1 MNLSFLFASF
11 GHEVHQVFIRKGF
24 IKNMKHNAG
33 GFSKYLKNIFQVNIF
48 IVNPLLSSPPL
59 QLQHSTGREQCRG
72 EGHQQYHGGP
82 VLQDQAR
89 PGRDVEQRGG
99 RHRGPRHLPPL
110 LPGCGVSL

>member
-48 IVNPLLSSPPL
+48 IVNPLLLSSYSIL
-59 QLQHSTGREQCRG
+59 LAVSSAVVRDTSSIMVG
-72 EGHQQYHGGP
+72 QYFKIRRDLAEMWSSAGVGIG
-82 VLQDQAR
+82 VLAISLLYFQAV
-89 PGRDVEQRGG
+89 G
-99 RHRGPRHLPPL
+99 
-110 LPGCGVSL
+110 